1 MNARYATCY
10 ANEASWSDKGQH
22 KFCAYR
28 VWSPATAGFS
38 STVIK
43 SKLDEA
49 ALAERLPDFE
59 QALAAQSNLAI
70 VQAVSGPIVRLENAI
85 KARVKPRP
93 EIKYLTTLPV
103 LATFWV
109 GLFCWRVRIFAGFP
123 RQASTPPIA
132 VAWIASAPPMR
143 KKSENNLKNR
153 HKYLSWAFV
162 GATNVA
168 VRDHALVRRFLLAQ
182 KKKPKSWVLS
192 PSRRWPRHC
201 RVRLIRCCVVSRR
214 SIGTRPSYE

>member
-93 EIKYLTTLPV
+93 EIKYLTTI
-103 LATFWV
+103 AGV
-109 GLFCWRVRIFAGFP
+109 GDILGWTILLE
-123 RQASTPPIA
+123 
-132 VAWIASAPPMR
+132 SA
-143 KKSENNLKNR
+143 
-153 HKYLSWAFV
+153 
-162 GATNVA
+162 
-168 VRDHALVRRFLLAQ
+168 DIRRFPKTGKYTPYCRCVDSKRTSNE
-182 KKKPKSWVLS
+182 KKK
-192 PSRRWPRHC
+192 
-201 RVRLIRCCVVSRR
+201 
-214 SIGTRPSYE
+214 